1 MNTVNYVLTNP
12 KNRGMT
18 WQKIGLL
25 FNSDKHHEWMWTHAA
40 NPVPYV
46 LDEEKEIVRVFFTCR
61 TETSSSHIAYVDVDF
76 LNDYKVLHISDKPV
90 LAPGQIGT
98 FDDSGTAMG
107 YVIEKDAE
115 LYLFY
120 LGWNL
125 KVTVPWLNTIGL
137 AKATSINGEFK
148 KYSMA
153 PLMDRS
159 HEDPFSISYPSVL
172 FDEGKYKMWYGSNL
186 AWGKDQSEMQ
196 HVIKY
201 AESNDLINWTR
212 TNQIHIPLIHKNE
225 YALSKPWVI
234 KTDGVFKMWYS
245 YRGNN
250 DIQTYRIGY
259 AESVDGK
266 KWMRKDSSVGIDISE
281 SGWDSEMI
289 CYPSVFKLNTK
300 TYMLYNGNG
309 YGKSGFGLAILNN

>member
-1 MNTVNYVLTNP
+1 
-12 KNRGMT
+12 MT
-18 WQKIGLL
+18 WKKVKQV
-25 FNSDKHHEWMWTHAA
+25 FAPDHQYDWMVSHAA

-46 LDEEKEIVRVFFTCR
+46 LDEEKKLVRVFFTCR
-61 TETSSSHIAYVDVDF
+61 NAANLSHVAYADIDF
-76 LNDYKVLHISDKPV
+76 GKGFEVVSLAPKPV
-90 LAPGQIGT
+90 LSPGNAGL

-107 YVIEKDAE
+107 YLIEKDAE

-137 AKATSINGEFK
+137 AKASSVHGEFHK
-148 KYSMA
+148 QSLA

-159 HEDPFSISYPSVL
+159 HEDPYTISYPSVL
-172 FDEGKYKMWYGSNL
+172 CDDGVYKMWYGSNL

-201 AESNDLINWTR
+201 AESKDLLSWTR
-212 TNQIHIPLIHKNE
+212 TNKVHIPLVHPNE
-225 YALSKPWVI
+225 YALSKPWVL
-234 KTDGVFKMWYS
+234 KSGGRYHMWYS
-245 YRGNN
+245 YRANG

-259 AESVDGK
+259 AGSADGHS
-266 KWMRKDSSVGIDISE
+266 WQRRDDEAGIDVSA

-289 CYPSVFKLNTK
+289 CYPSVFTLAGT

-309 YGKSGFGLAILNN
+309 YGKTGFGIATLETTNL